1 MMFQIFKTA
10 IDGESLKF
18 DKARTYELKE
28 KAFCESNLFS
38 FSVNETLIHHT
49 IRNSWH
55 DVDRCFPSDSIF
67 PLWESIETAILER
80 KNNTCFSCY

>member
-49 IRNSWH
+49 IRNS
-55 DVDRCFPSDSIF
+55 
-67 PLWESIETAILER
+67 
-80 KNNTCFSCY
+80 